1 MGALAALFLPDD
13 YNFPLILTSGRHY
26 RTVDWRAVGQVYSK
40 AFSQAPL
47 TVATWEAVLLILPSL
62 CYSGDIL
69 GSSPSPRH
77 PAIK

>member
-1 MGALAALFLPDD
+1 MDALAALFLTDD
-13 YNFPLILTSGRHY
+13 YNFLLILTSGRHY
-26 RTVDWRAVGQVYSK
+26 QTVDWRALGQVSSK

-47 TVATWEAVLLILPSL
+47 TAATWEAVLLILPFL

-69 GSSPSPRH
+69 GSSPRPRH